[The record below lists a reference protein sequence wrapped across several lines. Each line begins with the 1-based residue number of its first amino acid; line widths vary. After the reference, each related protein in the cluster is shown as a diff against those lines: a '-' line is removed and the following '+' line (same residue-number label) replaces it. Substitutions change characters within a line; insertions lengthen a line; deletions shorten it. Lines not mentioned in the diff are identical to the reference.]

1 MTKFSTKN
9 HFIMPIYLYLLSTSS
24 QLDKFYA
31 GLKSSGKD
39 LKLRFKLSRD
49 VAQKLRF
56 KRRGPKTVF
65 QAFKTRVPKT
75 TFQGGPMS
83 FDMIVDL

>member
-1 MTKFSTKN
+1 
-9 HFIMPIYLYLLSTSS
+9 MPIYLYLLSTSS

-31 GLKSSGKD
+31 GLKSSGK
-39 LKLRFKLSRD
+39 RSETAFQ
-49 VAQKLRF
+49 AF
-56 KRRGPKTVF
+56 KRRGPKTVL